1 MSAPHDLQI
10 ASLAHARLT
19 PCLLISR
26 PAAVSSTC
34 PCAPPSLKRVC
45 EKNADLLHLENMLEE
60 DFQAWGV
67 GFEAA
72 LELEQRLQRAG

>member
-1 MSAPHDLQI
+1 
-10 ASLAHARLT
+10 
-19 PCLLISR
+19 
-26 PAAVSSTC
+26 
-34 PCAPPSLKRVC
+34 LKRVC